1 MRFLPSLILTKL
13 DGRENRKKILSN
25 IGWLF
30 ADRVLRMGVG
40 LVLGVWVARYLG
52 PEQFGVYNYA
62 IAFVTLFSVFGT
74 LGLDSIVVRDLVNDP
89 ANRDETLGTAFV
101 LKLLGSIVGLF
112 LAVGSISLLRPTD
125 SLIFWLVAIAATGI
139 TFQSFDTI
147 DFWFQSRV
155 QSKYTVYSKN
165 LAFALMAIIKI
176 ILIKIEAPLI
186 TFAWAGLAEIILGFI
201 GLIFVYQ
208 TCGNSL
214 IKWRVS
220 IFRAKILLT
229 HSTPLILSSIAII
242 IYMKIDQIMLGEM
255 VGNKAVGLY
264 SAVTRISEV
273 WYFIPTV
280 ISSSVFPAILEAKK
294 KDKELYYQH
303 LTKLFKLMSLVSYA
317 VAIPTTFLSSWFM
330 NLLYGSNYREA
341 GIILA
346 VHIWAGLFVCLGVV
360 RSLWMNTEN
369 LMVFSFFT
377 TAIGAICNILIN
389 LYMIPKFQGLG
400 AAIATVIAYAI
411 AAVFSCFFYDK
422 TRRIG
427 LIILNSMLLK
437 NYQYEEK

>member
-1 MRFLPSLILTKL
+1 MRFLPSLIQIKL
-13 DGRENRKKILSN
+13 DGRDNRQKILSN

-30 ADRVLRMGVG
+30 ADRILRMGIG
-40 LVLGVWVARYLG
+40 LVVGIWVARYLG

-89 ANRDETLGTAFV
+89 INREETLGTAFI
-101 LKLLGSIVGLF
+101 LKLIGSIVAIL

-125 SLIFWLVAIAATGI
+125 SLMYWLVAITALGI
-139 TFQSFDTI
+139 IFQAFDTI
-147 DFWFQSRV
+147 DFWFQSQV

-165 LAFALMAIIKI
+165 LAFAFIAIVKI
-176 ILIKIEAPLI
+176 ILIKTESPLI

-201 GLIFVYQ
+201 GLIFIYQ
-208 TCGNSL
+208 NCGNTL

-220 IFRAKILLT
+220 IARAKLLLKS
-229 HSTPLILSSIAII
+229 STPLLFSSIAII

-255 VGNKAVGLY
+255 IGNKAVGLY

-294 KDKELYYQH
+294 HDEKLYYQH
-303 LTKLFKLMSLVSYA
+303 LTKLFKLMALVSYI
-317 VAIPTTFLSSWFM
+317 VAIPTTFLGGWFM
-330 NLLYGSNYREA
+330 NLLYGNNYREA

-360 RSLWMNTEN
+360 RCLWINTEN
-369 LMVFSFFT
+369 LMVFSSIT
-377 TAIGAICNILIN
+377 TAIGAICNILLN

-411 AAVFSCFFYDK
+411 ADVFSCFFYNRTK
-422 TRRIG
+422 KIG
-427 LIILNSMLLK
+427 VTMINSMVFRT
-437 NYQYEEK
+437 